1 MSSDR
6 IGDEREHNRHAAGRL
21 QQRPD
26 AGTASGQDDI
36 GRERH
41 QFRRVPPNALGIARG
56 PAGLERHVAAD
67 NPARLLQ
74 SLQERA
80 EAGLSFRI
88 VRG

>member
-1 MSSDR
+1 MVSGGISARPRQAFDITCADR

-41 QFRRVPPNALGIARG
+41 QFRFPCGN
-56 PAGLERHVAAD
+56 
-67 NPARLLQ
+67 
-74 SLQERA
+74 
-80 EAGLSFRI
+80 
-88 VRG
+88 